1 MRRPNF
7 SRVRPSAALAAALL
21 ITLYG
26 GLLRLDAFTG
36 KYGTLDRPG
45 WARFMTHEVAPLV
58 RHLRPSR
65 VSWTREEP
73 PYVGGDPINYIAFAR
88 DMTHF
93 YQSHVREP
101 VFLALT
107 RAGLWALDHQDAAV
121 SLASA
126 IGSTA
131 AIFATYLLGAA
142 LISPLGGLAA
152 ALIIAIDYRAIA
164 WSVDGWRDDT
174 FTATVLFTAWALLRL
189 RNQPSFGNALLVG
202 FAAGAA
208 CLTRITAVSFIL
220 PALVWLVLDSPRA
233 LRRERAKHAATVLL
247 IVTAIVAPYL
257 ISCAIGTGDPLI
269 AINYHTIYYRAHAGL
284 PFDTPMSAGAYI
296 LSRFAGHPL
305 ATFDIGLTGLFVY
318 PFVAQWTGLDVWLM
332 ILRPT
337 LWWLALGG
345 LVALPFSAAGRLL
358 LVILLGSLVPYA
370 FTWYLGGSGG
380 EWRLRMHAYPIYNI
394 AACYALAGV
403 CRAVMAIVRD
413 PSRARRSTVVP
424 IVRRAAAVLVTA
436 ALAAAGYA
444 ALPWLVIREAIVKGE
459 SVSVETGDRDRVFY
473 RSGWSPPRSEGVT
486 VRVSLGERASVHFPL
501 PAKRAWEIVLRL
513 DPVAPDSQDRVT
525 VLFNR
530 HLAGV
535 LRLKWNPE
543 RMGSYPLTV
552 PAHMVRAGSNELTL
566 VPESIVTAGA
576 AGPRFAWLD
585 PAQKIGVR
593 LWHVRVV
600 K

>member
-1 MRRPNF
+1 M
-7 SRVRPSAALAAALL
+7 RPSAAISAALL

-45 WARFMTHEVAPLV
+45 WARFMTHQVAPLA
-58 RHLRPSR
+58 RDIRPSR
-65 VSWTREEP
+65 VAWTREQQ

-88 DMTHF
+88 EMTHF
-93 YQSHVREP
+93 YQPHVREP

-107 RAGLWALDHQDAAV
+107 RAGLWALDQQDVAV

-152 ALIIAIDYRAIA
+152 ALIMAIDYQAIA

-174 FTATVLFTAWALLRL
+174 FTATVLLSAWGLLRL
-189 RNQPSFGNALLVG
+189 RSQPSFANALLAG
-202 FAAGAA
+202 FAGGAA
-208 CLTRITAVSFIL
+208 CLTRITAFSFIL
-220 PALVWLVLDSPRA
+220 PALVWLVIDGPRP
-233 LRRERAKHAATVLL
+233 LWRERARHAATALL
-247 IVTAIVAPYL
+247 ILAVVVAPYL

-269 AINYHTIYYRAHAGL
+269 AINYHTLYYRAHAGL
-284 PFDTPMSAGAYI
+284 PFEEPMSAREYI

-305 ATFDIGLTGLFVY
+305 ATFDIGVTGLFIH
-318 PFVAQWTGLDVWLM
+318 PFNGQWTGLDVWLK

-337 LWWLALGG
+337 LWWLALAG
-345 LVALPFSAAGRLL
+345 LTALPFSAAGRLL
-358 LVILLGSLVPYA
+358 LVILLGSLFPFA
-370 FTWYLGGSGG
+370 FTWNLGGSGG
-380 EWRLRMHAYPIYNI
+380 EWRFTMHAYPIYTI

-403 CRAVMAIVRD
+403 CRAVAAVVRD
-413 PSRARRSTVVP
+413 PSRARRSTVVS
-424 IVRRAAAVLVTA
+424 IATRAAAVLAIA
-436 ALAAAGYA
+436 ALAAAGYV
-444 ALPWLVIREAIVKGE
+444 ALPWLVVREAIVKGD
-459 SVSVETGDRDRVFY
+459 SVSIETGARDRVFY
-473 RSGWSPPRSEGVT
+473 RSGWSPPHDDGVT

-501 PAKRAWEIVLRL
+501 PAKRAYEIVLRV

-530 HLAGV
+530 QLAGV

-543 RMGSYPLTV
+543 RVGSYPLTV
-552 PAHMVRAGSNELTL
+552 PEHMVRAGSNELTL
-566 VPESIVTAGA
+566 VPETIVAAGA

-585 PAQKIGVR
+585 PVQKIGVR
-593 LWHVRVV
+593 LWYVRVV